1 MGVYI
6 LQYFLTQAN
15 SRIIIIAQNIIIV
28 MTKFTQAELDQ
39 VNTSLESA
47 EDCLKWAFD
56 NLHPKLAKA
65 SSFGAEDAAI
75 IDMMFKINSDARLFT
90 LETGRLPQATF
101 DVMDEVQKRY
111 NTKIEMLYPDEQ
123 EVEKMVKEKGLD
135 CFYDSIENR
144 KLCCSIR
151 KVRPMNKML
160 ETLDGWITGLRS
172 DQNQNR
178 STAKMLEIDEMHD
191 NIVKV
196 NPIINWT
203 YDQTWDY
210 IKTNDCPYNKLLD
223 QGFPSIG
230 CEPCTRPIKIGE
242 DIRAGRWW
250 WENDTNKECGLHMNH
265 DN

>member
-15 SRIIIIAQNIIIV
+15 SRIIIIALNIIIV

-123 EVEKMVKEKGLD
+123 EVEK
-135 CFYDSIENR
+135 
-144 KLCCSIR
+144 
-151 KVRPMNKML
+151 
-160 ETLDGWITGLRS
+160 W
-172 DQNQNR
+172 
-178 STAKMLEIDEMHD
+178 
-191 NIVKV
+191 
-196 NPIINWT
+196 
-203 YDQTWDY
+203 
-210 IKTNDCPYNKLLD
+210 
-223 QGFPSIG
+223 
-230 CEPCTRPIKIGE
+230 
-242 DIRAGRWW
+242 
-250 WENDTNKECGLHMNH
+250 
-265 DN
+265 

>member
-1 MGVYI
+1 MV
-6 LQYFLTQAN
+6 
-15 SRIIIIAQNIIIV
+15 
-28 MTKFTQAELDQ
+28 KFTQEELDE
-39 VNTSLESA
+39 VNKTLSTP

-75 IDMMFKINSDARLFT
+75 VDMMFKINSDSRLFT
-90 LETGRLPQATF
+90 LDTGRLPQATY
-101 DVMDEVQKRY
+101 DVMDEIRNVTIQKSKFY
-111 NTKIEMLYPDEQ
+111 FLMQKKLKKWSKIKACNL
-123 EVEKMVKEKGLD
+123 
-135 CFYDSIENR
+135 FYDSIENR
-144 KLCCSIR
+144 KLCCAIR
-151 KVRPMNKML
+151 KVHPMNKML
-160 ETLDGWITGLRS
+160 ETLDGWITGLRN

-178 STAKMLEIDEMHD
+178 STAKILEIDEMHG

-210 IKTNDCPYNKLLD
+210 VKSNNCPYNKLLD
-223 QGFPSIG
+223 EGYPSIG

-250 WENDTNKECGLHMNH
+250 WKMMNTK
-265 DN
+265 NVVFI

>member
-1 MGVYI
+1 MG
-6 LQYFLTQAN
+6 
-15 SRIIIIAQNIIIV
+15 
-28 MTKFTQAELDQ
+28 KFTQSDLDD
-39 VNTSLESA
+39 VNKTITTPE
-47 EDCLKWAFD
+47 ECLMWAFD

-65 SSFGAEDAAI
+65 SSFGAEDAAF
-75 IDMMFKINSDARLFT
+75 IDIMFKFNSDARLFT

-101 DVMDEVQKRY
+101 DVMHEVQKRY

-135 CFYDSIENR
+135 CFYDSIDNR
-144 KLCCSIR
+144 KLCCAIR
-151 KVRPMNKML
+151 KVHPMNKML

-172 DQNQNR
+172 DQNTNR
-178 STAKMLEIDEMHD
+178 SDARMLEIDEMHD
-191 NIVKV
+191 GIVKV

-210 IKTNDCPYNKLLD
+210 IKSNDCPYNKLLD

-250 WENDTNKECGLHMNH
+250 WENDTNKECGLHMDHYN
-265 DN
+265 

>member
-1 MGVYI
+1 M
-6 LQYFLTQAN
+6 
-15 SRIIIIAQNIIIV
+15 
-28 MTKFTQAELDQ
+28 ELDE
-39 VNTSLESA
+39 VNSTLHTS
-47 EDCLKWAFD
+47 EDCLNWAFD

-111 NTKIEMLYPDEQ
+111 NTKIEMLYPDKQ

-144 KLCCSIR
+144 KLCCGIR
-151 KVRPMNKML
+151 KVHPMN
-160 ETLDGWITGLRS
+160 
-172 DQNQNR
+172 
-178 STAKMLEIDEMHD
+178 KMLEIDEMHGD
-191 NIVKV
+191 IVKV

-203 YDQTWDY
+203 YEQTWDY
-210 IKTNDCPYNKLLD
+210 IKSNNCPYNKMLD
-223 QGFPSIG
+223 QVYPSIG

-242 DIRAGRWW
+242 DIRSGRWW

-265 DN
+265 DK